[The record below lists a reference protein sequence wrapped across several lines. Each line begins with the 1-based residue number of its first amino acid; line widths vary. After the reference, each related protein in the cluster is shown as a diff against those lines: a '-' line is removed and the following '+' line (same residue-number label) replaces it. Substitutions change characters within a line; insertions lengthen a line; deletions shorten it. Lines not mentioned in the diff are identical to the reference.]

1 MRMPLPERSAA
12 GRASRLRA
20 IGKPGAESLSVSQI
34 QLLLN
39 LLFPLPGIERLA
51 AAGLVG
57 QLAMIQAGRAGI
69 GMFLAVLFV
78 LDVQHLTPAVIS
90 TSEMIE
96 RWQRHQSTSAHII
109 AVRCRAASSCR
120 RARPRANSALATWS
134 A

>member
-1 MRMPLPERSAA
+1 MRMPLPGRSAA

-39 LLFPLPGIERLA
+39 LLLPLPGIERLA
-51 AAGLVG
+51 EAGLVG

-78 LDVQHLTPAVIS
+78 LDVQHLHS
-90 TSEMIE
+90 G
-96 RWQRHQSTSAHII
+96 RHQYIEI
-109 AVRCRAASSCR
+109 GRASCR
-120 RARPRANSALATWS
+120 ERVAAWGCA
-134 A
+134 